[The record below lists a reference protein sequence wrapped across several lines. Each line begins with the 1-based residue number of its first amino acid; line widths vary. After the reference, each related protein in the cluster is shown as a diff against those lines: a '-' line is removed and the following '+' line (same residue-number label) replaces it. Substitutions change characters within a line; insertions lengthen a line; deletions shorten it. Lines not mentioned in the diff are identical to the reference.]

1 MADYISSKKSW
12 IRLAVSFFPA
22 AGIAVLLCTVM
33 AGPRLGRLY
42 DFLLLLRPPPPVSGE
57 LLLIDTSSPGEN
69 ILDNILE
76 PSAAASVLLTMIE
89 LDAGAL
95 IIQVPILGLSA
106 GDSAGEEEI
115 LYRFDEEF
123 GLLSQNIRNLF
134 DAIRVGS
141 VAPSEAARYVG
152 ELVELSE
159 RGKERLVSALV
170 HRDEEGVIQLE
181 KAAAVFGKLRRPGD
195 LLVQLIRTGG
205 EDPAGGSP
213 GALVPGNDYS
223 RVPLDRDGV
232 LRRIAPV
239 LSLSGTA
246 TEHIIYGALKNRY
259 LTSDIEPGEWGPVL
273 RTVSPAA
280 GGTGGVD
287 RIIPLDK
294 NGAILFEIPHGGE
307 DFRHTGFDRFLEY
320 DEADKSLRRLLGD
333 AQSLGM
339 YDNLEGEKNPVF
351 LYDYALSLRDELLA
365 SPPGV
370 DKGPWLEARSRY
382 FESLGEFLGGPTE
395 MRLIRGYEDL
405 IALEELSE
413 AGIAKLITLRDS
425 IIQSFAAIREKYGE
439 TMDRRHDLE
448 SVLARSFCIMG
459 PLASRPGD
467 TMASALLANSLLTG
481 RVINPGQD
489 FYLLLGALAC
499 VLLICL
505 CIKRLG
511 PVMTLGAGL
520 FLSILVGAGFSAA
533 FIISGLWLDPQIP
546 VAAAIAGTLVSFAW
560 ALGTRRGFNRRFKE
574 AYGPFVP
581 RPCLKR
587 LIRKAKPLPSQTLT
601 ARTVV
606 AAVRNPLLVTRED
619 RENCLAGARA
629 LLGFQN
635 EAAAIFKKAGA
646 VITGCEEGLILACF
660 GSPLDKTTTVALSAA
675 KAAGC
680 IAGILKT
687 PEYSSWR
694 FGLDLGECAF
704 TWSALSG
711 YSAFGR
717 PMVRSRII
725 SNLASR
731 YKVRVVV
738 TAAVS
743 EALPDILARRL
754 DVLKEKG
761 GSGGAAFYELR
772 IES

>member
-1 MADYISSKKSW
+1 
-12 IRLAVSFFPA
+12 
-22 AGIAVLLCTVM
+22 LLI
-33 AGPRLGRLY
+33 
-42 DFLLLLRPPPPVSGE
+42 
-57 LLLIDTSSPGEN
+57 IDTSSPGEN

-76 PSAAASVLLTMIE
+76 PSAAASALLTMLE

-95 IIQVPILGLSA
+95 IIQVPVLGLSA

-115 LYRFDEEF
+115 IYRFDEEF
-123 GLLSQNIRNLF
+123 GLLSRNIRSLF

-181 KAAAVFGKLRRPGD
+181 KAAAVFGNVRRPGD
-195 LLVQLIRTGG
+195 LLVQLIRAGG
-205 EDPAGGSP
+205 EGPSGGRP

-223 RVPLDRDGV
+223 RVPPDRDGV

-239 LSLSGTA
+239 LSLSGTE
-246 TEHIIYGALKNRY
+246 TEHIIYGALKSRY
-259 LTSDIEPGEWGPVL
+259 RSSAVEQGEWGPVL
-273 RTVSPAA
+273 RIESPADSGSGA
-280 GGTGGVD
+280 D
-287 RIIPLDK
+287 RLVPLDK

-307 DFRHTGFDRFLEY
+307 DFRGVEFGKFLEY
-320 DEADKSLRRLLGD
+320 DEADRSLRRLLGD
-333 AQSLGM
+333 AQSLGI
-339 YDNLEGEKNPVF
+339 YDDLEGEKNPVF
-351 LYDYALSLRDELLA
+351 LYDYALSLRDELLS
-365 SPPGV
+365 SPPGA
-370 DKGPWLEARSRY
+370 DKSPWLEARSRY
-382 FESLGEFLGGPTE
+382 FESLNEFLYGPAE

-405 IALEELSE
+405 IAMEELSD

-425 IIQSFAAIREKYGE
+425 IIQSFAAIREKYAE
-439 TMDRRHDLE
+439 TVDKRNNLE
-448 SVLARSFCIMG
+448 SILAGSFCVMG
-459 PLASRPGD
+459 PLASRTGD
-467 TMASALLANSLLTG
+467 TKASALLANSLLTG
-481 RVINPGQD
+481 RVVNPGRD
-489 FYLLLGALAC
+489 LYLLLGALAC
-499 VLLICL
+499 VFLTCL

-520 FLSILVGAGFSAA
+520 FLSILGGAGFSAA
-533 FIISGLWLDPQIP
+533 VIISGFWLDPQVP
-546 VAAAIAGTLVSFAW
+546 ASAAAAGTLVSFAL
-560 ALGTRRGFNRRFKE
+560 ALGTRHGFNRRFKE
-574 AYGPFVP
+574 AYGPFVS

-587 LIRKAKPLPSQTLT
+587 LMRAGNPLPSQTLT
-601 ARTVV
+601 ARAVV

-629 LLGFQN
+629 LLAFQN
-635 EAAAIFKKAGA
+635 EAADIFKKAGA
-646 VITGCEEGLILACF
+646 VITGCEENLILASF
-660 GSPLDKTTTVALSAA
+660 GSPLDRTTTIALSAA

-704 TWSALSG
+704 TWSALPG

-743 EALPDILARRL
+743 EALPDILTRKL
-754 DVLKEKG
+754 DVLKEKD

-772 IES
+772 IEP